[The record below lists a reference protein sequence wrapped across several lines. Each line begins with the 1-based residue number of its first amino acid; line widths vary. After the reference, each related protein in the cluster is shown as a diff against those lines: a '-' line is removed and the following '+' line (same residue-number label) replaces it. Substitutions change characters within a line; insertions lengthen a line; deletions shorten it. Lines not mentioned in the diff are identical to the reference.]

1 MNLETAK
8 LSLDTGPTELDAR
21 PIVEL
26 SRGGLAGGV
35 IAAGG
40 ALFAVL
46 LFLWLNQQR
55 LDRRQGASEFTG
67 RTPGAMIASPP
78 ELVVPGL
85 AAMTDRETISA
96 PLPIRPAT
104 ITYLPARTDIGASRE
119 PSPPLNSR
127 PYGQGA
133 IFGPTTNQATEVPT
147 PGIEPIGDAPAVF
160 PPTMTAGNEAPA
172 IVHSSRATSDWTANA
187 PEERS
192 ARRAGPAAGGKEAVV
207 GLRSIGD
214 PSSVIATG
222 TMIDAVL
229 ETPLDTARG
238 GVARAIVSRDVRSFD
253 GKRVLVPRGSRL
265 VGEIGGDSDA
275 GRRVFLIWKTLLLPN
290 GSSIAIDSPAAD
302 SSGAVGI
309 AGRSGSIGR
318 AIGGLLRTVVDV
330 GATFI
335 GARRGGI
342 IYAPA
347 TASAGQLVGPP
358 PAPRI
363 TVDAGAKIAVVVA
376 KTLDFSAAANAT
388 AP

>member
-1 MNLETAK
+1 MNLETAQ
-8 LSLDTGPTELDAR
+8 LSPDTVATELDAR

-26 SRGGLAGGV
+26 SRGGLAGGT

-40 ALFAVL
+40 ALLAVL
-46 LFLWLNQQR
+46 LFLWLNQER
-55 LDRRQGASEFTG
+55 LDRQQGAGEFA
-67 RTPGAMIASPP
+67 RQTPGAMIAAPP

-85 AAMTDRETISA
+85 GAMTDRETIGA
-96 PLPIRPAT
+96 PIPIRSPL
-104 ITYLPARTDIGASRE
+104 ITYPPARTDTGVSQE
-119 PSPPLNSR
+119 PSPSLVPR
-127 PYGQGA
+127 PFEQEA
-133 IFGPTTNQATEVPT
+133 IFGPTTHHPSEIP
-147 PGIEPIGDAPAVF
+147 PGIEPIGDAPAAF
-160 PPTMTAGNEAPA
+160 PPAMTAGNEAPA
-172 IVHSSRATSDWTANA
+172 IVLSSRATSDWTANA
-187 PEERS
+187 LEERS
-192 ARRAGPAAGGKEAVV
+192 AGRARPAAGGKETVV

-290 GSSIAIDSPAAD
+290 GSSLAIDSPAAD

-347 TASAGQLVGPP
+347 TASAGQLVGPR

-376 KTLDFSAAANAT
+376 KTLDFSDAANA
-388 AP
+388 AEP